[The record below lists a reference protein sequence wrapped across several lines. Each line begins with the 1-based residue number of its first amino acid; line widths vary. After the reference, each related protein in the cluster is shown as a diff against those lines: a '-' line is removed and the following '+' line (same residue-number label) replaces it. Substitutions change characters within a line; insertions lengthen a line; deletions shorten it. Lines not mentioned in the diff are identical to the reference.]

1 MKVKEVYA
9 VKQRREAT
17 LKNLMLLNDCLK
29 FNDESHMYAN
39 KLADLAD
46 TTTSLRIIIDETIS
60 TYKDFLR
67 EIEERIGEAEL
78 PDFKV

>member
-29 FNDESHMYAN
+29 FNDESHIYAN

-67 EIEERIGEAEL
+67 EIEERIGGAEL